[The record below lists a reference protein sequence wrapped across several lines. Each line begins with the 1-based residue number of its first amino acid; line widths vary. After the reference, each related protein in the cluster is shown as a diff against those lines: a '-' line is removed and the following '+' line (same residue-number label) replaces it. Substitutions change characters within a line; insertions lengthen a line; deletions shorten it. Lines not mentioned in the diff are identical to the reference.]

1 MYSAGDIITF
11 EIADKQFH
19 GEILGIDDQNKI
31 EVSRLK
37 ETEKQEGRIW
47 EFVADDAW
55 SAIEPKFVKKHIRVG
70 NDASRKEVVKAWKEV
85 GFIPGGDGITF
96 CRIDDEDETTLPL
109 YDGDESSDAESS
121 DEASANP
128 AMHGYADD
136 GDESSDAESSDE
148 ASANPAMHGYADDG
162 FVVPDD
168 EGSEFEFADPDELDE
183 EGARFV
189 RETHQAVH
197 DFDKWNPEDKQGKAI
212 KKFVETMDHKAT
224 IQTDNARFEK
234 GKETIRTSRPP
245 VKKRK
250 RDD

>member
-1 MYSAGDIITF
+1 MYSAGDLITF
-11 EIADKQFH
+11 EIAGKTFH
-19 GEILGIDDQNKI
+19 GEVLGTDEHHHV

-37 ETEKQEGRIW
+37 KTEKQEGRIW

-55 SAIEPKFVKKHIRVG
+55 SAIDAKFVKKHLKLG
-70 NDASRKEVVKAWKEV
+70 NSATRKVVVAAWKEL

-96 CRIDDEDETTLPL
+96 CRIEDEDSIALPL
-109 YDGDESSDAESS
+109 YEGAESDDSEDEMESSS
-121 DEASANP
+121 
-128 AMHGYADD
+128 
-136 GDESSDAESSDE
+136 
-148 ASANPAMHGYADDG
+148 NPAMHGYADDG

-168 EGSEFEFADPDELDE
+168 EGSDFEFADPDELDE
-183 EGARFV
+183 EAAKFV

-212 KKFVETMDHKAT
+212 KKFVETMDYKAT
-224 IQTDNARFEK
+224 IQTDNVRVAK